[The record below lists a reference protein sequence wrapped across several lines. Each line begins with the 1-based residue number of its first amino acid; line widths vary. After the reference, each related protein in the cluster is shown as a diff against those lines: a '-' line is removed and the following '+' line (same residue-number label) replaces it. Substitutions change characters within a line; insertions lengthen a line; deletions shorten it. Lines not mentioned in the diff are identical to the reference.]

1 LKLKK
6 EKKKKRKRNYS
17 PIAWLSLAV
26 YIYILY
32 LSFESSFLI
41 FSTVLPLIFIF
52 LKTAVYEND
61 KDFSFLF

>member
-1 LKLKK
+1 LLEVQKRKK
-6 EKKKKRKRNYS
+6 EKKKYS
-17 PIAWLSLAV
+17 PIAWLSSAV
-26 YIYILY
+26 YVYILY
-32 LSFESSFLI
+32 LSFGSSFLI